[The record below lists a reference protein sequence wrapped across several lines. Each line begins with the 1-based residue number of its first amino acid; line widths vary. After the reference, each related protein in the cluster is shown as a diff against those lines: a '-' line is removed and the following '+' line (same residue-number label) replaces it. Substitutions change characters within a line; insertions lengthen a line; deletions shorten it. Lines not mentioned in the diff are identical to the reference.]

1 MTWVNP
7 KETEII
13 IKNIVNSI
21 VGDLELF
28 DNEEYEHFDFNR
40 QYKKQLIEF
49 FTKISEEYSLFSTG
63 FDFSNKK
70 NIVNDKEKIK
80 KAAMFI
86 DSFLVRTNTNLKKC
100 ASSKDLPEKESVI
113 EILESQKRVLEKIKE
128 ILTS

>member
-1 MTWVNP
+1 MNDKLKP
-7 KETEII
+7 SQEKMI
-13 IKNIVNSI
+13 IKNCVESI
-21 VGDLELF
+21 MEDLDDYYFDELF
-28 DNEEYEHFDFNR
+28 MK

-49 FTKISEEYSLFSTG
+49 FTKISEEHSLFSPG

-70 NIVNDKEKIK
+70 SIVNDKEKIK

-128 ILTS
+128 ILT